1 MCPATAHCAPARL
14 NTSLVPRPPST
25 SLGMR
30 LDFNT
35 VSYPDPPSTSLG
47 MRLDFNTVSYPDP
60 PSTSLGMGLDFNTVC
75 TMCGVHSLLCIFLH
89 IHGNGFNFGKTMQ
102 SPQLRWFLF
111 LVHDVLPHGYYA
123 FRKCFSRYVSV
134 SSRKFSKKK
143 YKTNRNQN
151 KSTSFT
157 RTIITC
163 SRDTTQLGVN

>member
-14 NTSLVPRPPST
+14 NTSLIPR
-25 SLGMR
+25 
-30 LDFNT
+30 
-35 VSYPDPPSTSLG
+35 PPSTSLG

-123 FRKCFSRYVSV
+123 FRKCFSRYVFV
-134 SSRKFSKKK
+134 SLRKFSKKK

-151 KSTSFT
+151 KITSFT
-157 RTIITC
+157 GTMI
-163 SRDTTQLGVN
+163 RDTTQQLGVK

>member
-14 NTSLVPRPPST
+14 NTSLVPR
-25 SLGMR
+25 
-30 LDFNT
+30 
-35 VSYPDPPSTSLG
+35 PPSTSLG

-134 SSRKFSKKK
+134 SSRKFSKEK
-143 YKTNRNQN
+143 YKTNRNPN

-157 RTIITC
+157 GTIINC
-163 SRDTTQLGVN
+163 SRDTTQQLGVK